1 MHRTFS
7 TKKVPWSYQRVCIV
21 RGTAERAK
29 AGARTMATDGKN
41 FDPLIGCSL
50 KKTTSSHFCAYSEI
64 AILYGISHS

>member
-29 AGARTMATDGKN
+29 AWTRTMATDGKK
-41 FDPLIGCSL
+41 FDSLIVFQVAHS
-50 KKTTSSHFCAYSEI
+50 KKLEDLLTEI
-64 AILYGISHS
+64 L

>member
-29 AGARTMATDGKN
+29 AWTRTMATDGKK
-41 FDPLIGCSL
+41 FDSLIVFKTCSTSVLL
-50 KKTTSSHFCAYSEI
+50 KNIKHFHAMVVNVRFK
-64 AILYGISHS
+64 

>member
-29 AGARTMATDGKN
+29 AWTRTMATDGKK
-41 FDPLIGCSL
+41 FDSLIVFQVAHL
-50 KKTTSSHFCAYSEI
+50 KKLEDLLIEI
-64 AILYGISHS
+64 L